1 MNEIPSPTDT
11 AATPKK
17 PMAQAADWVSCG
29 WQRVQQQKPLWFGT
43 TAVYFILAL
52 LLKLIPFMGNLVLV
66 LITPMLLGGFLLAVR
81 APATPTALH
90 AGIPALFRTYLVEPG
105 RGLFQIFSS
114 AEKIF
119 PATLLCII
127 TLGLVLL
134 VISVGYVTIGGSMIS
149 GLTATDLNAAKTPL
163 LLGMLVMSVLHLLL
177 AMGLLYSVPLTLLDN
192 RLPLDAI
199 TESFTTCARNAQS
212 LACLGIVF
220 FLPYVLIVMAFN
232 HSHWLGYL
240 LLLSLGF
247 VTVPVFVASVYCS
260 YLTFYPASSS
270 TTP

>member
-11 AATPKK
+11 AATPKG
-17 PMAQAADWVSCG
+17 PMAQTTDWVSCG

-43 TAVYFILAL
+43 TAVYFILAF

-66 LITPMLLGGFLLAVR
+66 LITPMLLGGFLLAVQTPAIPA
-81 APATPTALH
+81 APATDFLAM
-90 AGIPALFRTYLVEPG
+90 FRAYLVEPG
-105 RGLFQIFSS
+105 RGLFQIFSN

-119 PATLLCII
+119 PTTLLCII

-134 VISVGYVTIGGSMIS
+134 VISAGYIAVGGSMIS
-149 GLTATDLNAAKTPL
+149 GLTATDLHTTKIPL

-199 TESFTTCARNAQS
+199 TESFTTCARNTLA

-232 HSHWLGYL
+232 HGHWLGYL

-247 VTVPVFVASVYCS
+247 VTVPVFIASVYCS
-260 YLTFYPASSS
+260 YLTFYPESSP
-270 TTP
+270 TTQ

>member
-11 AATPKK
+11 AATAKGPT
-17 PMAQAADWVSCG
+17 AQTTEWVSCG
-29 WQRVQQQKPLWFGT
+29 WQRVQLQKPLWFGT
-43 TAVYFILAL
+43 TAVYFTLAF

-66 LITPMLLGGFLLAVR
+66 LITPMLLGGFLLAAR
-81 APATPTALH
+81 APVTPAATPTDFT
-90 AGIPALFRTYLVEPG
+90 ALFRTYLVEPG
-105 RGLFQIFSS
+105 RTLFQIFSNE
-114 AEKIF
+114 EKIF

-134 VISVGYVTIGGSMIS
+134 VISAGYVAIGGSMIS
-149 GLTATDLNAAKTPL
+149 GLTAADLHATKIPL
-163 LLGMLVMSVLHLLL
+163 LLGMLGMSVLHLLL

-199 TESFTTCARNAQS
+199 TESFTTCARNTLS

-232 HSHWLGYL
+232 HGHWLGYL

-260 YLTFYPASSS
+260 YLTFYPTSSS

>member
-11 AATPKK
+11 AATPKG
-17 PMAQAADWVSCG
+17 PMAQTADWVSCG

-43 TAVYFILAL
+43 TAVYFTLAF

-81 APATPTALH
+81 APATPTA
-90 AGIPALFRTYLVEPG
+90 PATDFLAMFRVYLVEPG
-105 RGLFQIFSS
+105 RALFQIFSN

-134 VISVGYVTIGGSMIS
+134 VISAGYIAVGGSMIS
-149 GLTATDLNAAKTPL
+149 GLTSTDLHTTKIPL

-199 TESFTTCARNAQS
+199 TESFTTCARNALS

-232 HSHWLGYL
+232 HNHWLGYL

-260 YLTFYPASSS
+260 YLTFYPASAS